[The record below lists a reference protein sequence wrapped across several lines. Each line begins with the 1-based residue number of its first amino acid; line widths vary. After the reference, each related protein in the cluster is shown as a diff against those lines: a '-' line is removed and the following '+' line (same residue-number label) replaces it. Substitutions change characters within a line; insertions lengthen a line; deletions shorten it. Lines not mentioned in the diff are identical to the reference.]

1 MTCEH
6 LLRFELFF
14 DRERSGIWTS
24 LRAPLSHYKGK
35 SKILNDTKPFELTGY
50 NEIHPG
56 SKHPSMVPKT
66 ENQPGMWTIAT
77 IPEHRLREQIMIVS
91 IIIRKLKFRFSFSKS
106 KPRFPWA
113 LCCFP
118 GVPYPSPGPDAARFW
133 HSHIAWTLFQQ
144 KLKLFQ
150 ICDMKKWRFSG
161 DLFGSSA
168 LCGSSSAKTHLS
180 QSFLTLR
187 YNFSERIKKDLLK
200 NRRK

>member
-1 MTCEH
+1 MLQSFSKYH
-6 LLRFELFF
+6 
-14 DRERSGIWTS
+14 
-24 LRAPLSHYKGK
+24 K
-35 SKILNDTKPFELTGY
+35 SIQVYGHPYRGAEILNDTKPFELTGY

-77 IPEHRLREQIMIVS
+77 IPEHRLREQIMIIS
-91 IIIRKLKFRFSFSKS
+91 IIFRKFKFRFSFSKS

-118 GVPYPSPGPDAARFW
+118 GVPYPSPGPDSDI
-133 HSHIAWTLFQQ
+133 HMNILSTKNSIIV
-144 KLKLFQ
+144 Q
-150 ICDMKKWRFSG
+150 ICDTKIWKFSG
-161 DLFGSSA
+161 GMFGSPA

-180 QSFLTLR
+180 QRFLTLC
-187 YNFSERIKKDLLK
+187 YNFSERMKKDLLK